1 MNSPNQSWVKI
12 YIIYVVHHYSLI
24 LAKVCP
30 GFAIGCS
37 LCSLY
42 NPVACGPTCTV
53 AAFYCGFGAY
63 ACAAEA
69 EAEAEAG
76 MTEAPTASG

>member
-1 MNSPNQSWVKI
+1 M
-12 YIIYVVHHYSLI
+12 
-24 LAKVCP
+24 CP

-69 EAEAEAG
+69 EAEAG